1 MQKHQICKGKPK
13 GEKIPAK
20 QVCNLG
26 NSSVKV
32 PPSHVILSYTNLSSP
47 SYTRRQWHYQEHSL
61 GQWQMHQQ
69 ETERLNVVKM
79 FFHTDLLT
87 DFFPKILAGPLE
99 ETDEMLPHFTNNYE
113 GFKRHK
119 NNFKEQIQ
127 KSLKEQISICN
138 NQDDM
143 ELHKDN
149 KDIDTRKC
157 HKEFRY
163 SPINMDLLFLIK

>member
-32 PPSHVILSYTNLSSP
+32 PLSHVILSYTKLSSP

-87 DFFPKILAGPLE
+87 DSFFQKFQQALWRKQMRCFHTSQTI
-99 ETDEMLPHFTNNYE
+99 M
-113 GFKRHK
+113 
-119 NNFKEQIQ
+119 
-127 KSLKEQISICN
+127 KSLK
-138 NQDDM
+138 DTKTT
-143 ELHKDN
+143 LKN
-149 KDIDTRKC
+149 K
-157 HKEFRY
+157 FRNLEKNRFQ
-163 SPINMDLLFLIK
+163 SVTTKMIWNCIKIIKTLIQENAI